1 MFTLNKDEMEIEGIN
16 EVELQHIGSQLINYV
31 NAYKTLIRIDDEETI
46 KRLDMLND
54 IGYKIINRQ
63 YQLLFND
70 PNVVIPNY
78 DNQTLY
84 DYQLQLLEEQN
95 PSKLPF

>member
-1 MFTLNKDEMEIEGIN
+1 MFTFNENEMDIKGIN

-31 NAYKTLIRIDDEETI
+31 NAYKTLIRIDDEETM

-54 IGYKIINRQ
+54 IGHKIINRQ

-78 DNQTLY
+78 NNQTLY
-84 DYQLQLLEEQN
+84 DYQLQLLEGTN
-95 PSKLPF
+95 PSNLPF

>member
-1 MFTLNKDEMEIEGIN
+1 MFTSNKDEMDIEGIN
-16 EVELQHIGSQLINYV
+16 EVELQHVGSQLINYV
-31 NAYKTLIRIDDEETI
+31 NAYKTLIRIDDEDTI

-54 IGYKIINRQ
+54 IGHKIINRQ

>member
-1 MFTLNKDEMEIEGIN
+1 MFTSNENEMEIEGIN

>member
-1 MFTLNKDEMEIEGIN
+1 MKKMLSVLIAVIMVFALVACGSKEPTLEGNI
-16 EVELQHIGSQLINYV
+16 
-31 NAYKTLIRIDDEETI
+31 IDDEDII

>member
-1 MFTLNKDEMEIEGIN
+1 MFTLNENEMEIEGIN

-46 KRLDMLND
+46 ERLNILND
-54 IGYKIINRQ
+54 IGHKIINRQ

-84 DYQLQLLEEQN
+84 DYQLQLLEGTN
-95 PSKLPF
+95 PSDLPF

>member
-31 NAYKTLIRIDDEETI
+31 NAYKTLIRIDDEDII

>member
-31 NAYKTLIRIDDEETI
+31 NAYKTLIRIDNEETI

>member
-31 NAYKTLIRIDDEETI
+31 NAYKTLIRIDDEETM

-54 IGYKIINRQ
+54 IGHKIINRQ

>member
-1 MFTLNKDEMEIEGIN
+1 MFIPNENEMDIEGIN

-46 KRLDMLND
+46 KRLNMLDD
-54 IGYKIINRQ
+54 IGHKIINRQ

-78 DNQTLY
+78 SNQTLY
-84 DYQLQLLEEQN
+84 DYQLQLLEGTDQSN
-95 PSKLPF
+95 LPF

>member
-1 MFTLNKDEMEIEGIN
+1 MFALNKDEMEIEGIN

-31 NAYKTLIRIDDEETI
+31 NAYKTLIRIDNEETI

>member
-1 MFTLNKDEMEIEGIN
+1 MFIPNEDEMDIEGIN
-16 EVELQHIGSQLINYV
+16 EVELQHIGSQLIHYV
-31 NAYKTLIRIDDEETI
+31 NAYKTLIRIDDEDTI
-46 KRLDMLND
+46 KRLNMLND
-54 IGYKIINRQ
+54 IGHKIINRQ

-84 DYQLQLLEEQN
+84 DYQLQLLEGTN
-95 PSKLPF
+95 PSNLPF

>member
-1 MFTLNKDEMEIEGIN
+1 MFTSNKDEMEIEGIN

-46 KRLDMLND
+46 KRLNMLND

>member
-1 MFTLNKDEMEIEGIN
+1 MFTPNEDEMNIEGIN
-16 EVELQHIGSQLINYV
+16 EVELQHIGSQLIHYV
-31 NAYKTLIRIDDEETI
+31 KAYKTLIRIDDEDTL
-46 KRLDMLND
+46 KRLNMLND

-84 DYQLQLLEEQN
+84 DYQLQLLEGTDISN
-95 PSKLPF
+95 LPF

>member
-1 MFTLNKDEMEIEGIN
+1 MFTFNENEMDIEGIN

-31 NAYKTLIRIDDEETI
+31 NAYKTLIRIDDEETM

-54 IGYKIINRQ
+54 IGHKIINRQ

-78 DNQTLY
+78 NNQTLY
-84 DYQLQLLEEQN
+84 DYQLQLLEGTDLSN
-95 PSKLPF
+95 LPF

>member
-31 NAYKTLIRIDDEETI
+31 NAYKTLIRIDDEDTI